1 MLILD
6 GFANLAEIDTE
17 DYTHSLMN
25 LPHENYKV
33 IFYFIFLSCKKKLQY
48 ITVLFLP
55 RARKF

>member
-33 IFYFIFLSCKKKLQY
+33 NCNVFKQIHSSMHIKYTY
-48 ITVLFLP
+48 
-55 RARKF
+55 

>member
-33 IFYFIFLSCKKKLQY
+33 IFFFLFVLSCKKNY
-48 ITVLFLP
+48 NI
-55 RARKF
+55 

>member
-33 IFYFIFLSCKKKLQY
+33 IFLFTYLFYLVKKTTIY
-48 ITVLFLP
+48 NSTF
-55 RARKF
+55 FT